1 MNFFKTCGNPVISLY
16 IILLKLYKQLLG
28 QIKEA
33 KKEMKKKKK
42 IFQFEEL
49 KSRKRILRRLE
60 YATTS
65 DVIEIKGILH
75 YLFDSQ
81 V

>member
-1 MNFFKTCGNPVISLY
+1 M
-16 IILLKLYKQLLG
+16 Q

-65 DVIEIKGILH
+65 DVIETKGILQ
-75 YLFDSQ
+75 YFFESQ